1 MIWMSLNQ
9 FEKDYDF
16 ENKKNFFSFFDSI
29 KNKVTESKKEKK
41 LRSKK
46 WENSQTVTQEIY
58 PRQQSNDKLANIS
71 QIQPINENLVFTK
84 SLIRAKFKQNSKIQ
98 STYFEML
105 SEGWQ
110 NDWFFGNCL
119 INSRSLSN
127 VPSG

>member
-46 WENSQTVTQEIY
+46 
-58 PRQQSNDKLANIS
+58 
-71 QIQPINENLVFTK
+71 
-84 SLIRAKFKQNSKIQ
+84 
-98 STYFEML
+98 
-105 SEGWQ
+105 
-110 NDWFFGNCL
+110 
-119 INSRSLSN
+119 
-127 VPSG
+127 